1 MTMKA
6 IICREFGPPE
16 KLQLEEITP
25 PKPGAGQVLIE
36 VEACGVN
43 FPDTLIIQGKYQFKP
58 DFPFSPGGE
67 VSGRVVEIGAGV
79 TGFRPGDRVLAMTT
93 WGGFAEM
100 VAVDAVAVTH
110 IPASMDYVTAAG
122 LMITYGTSLHALKQ
136 RGRMQP
142 GENLLVFGASGGVG
156 LTAVQIGKAM
166 GARVIAAAS
175 SEDKLAFA
183 RENGADEVVNYSE
196 VGWKDRVKALTGGNG
211 ADVIYDPV
219 GGDFFD
225 QAMRCINWQGR
236 LLVVGFAS
244 GRIPQLPVNLTLV
257 KGCDVVGV
265 FWGAFVKRNVKE
277 NAENNTQLFR
287 WYEEGKIRPH
297 IDQVYPLDRAV
308 TALQDILARKVQGKI
323 VLKVR

>member
-1 MTMKA
+1 MKA

-16 KLQLEEITP
+16 KLRLEDIAP
-25 PKPGAGQVLIE
+25 PKPEAGQVLIA

-67 VSGRVVEIGAGV
+67 VAGRVVEVGEGV
-79 TGFRPGDRVLAMTT
+79 SGFKPGDRVLAMTT

-100 VAVDAVAVTH
+100 AVADAAAVTL
-110 IPASMDYVTAAG
+110 IPDVMDFVTAAG
-122 LMITYGTSLHALKQ
+122 FLITYGTSIHALKQ
-136 RGRMQP
+136 RGRLKP
-142 GENLLVFGASGGVG
+142 GENLLVLGAAGGVG

-183 RENGADEVVNYSE
+183 RENGADEVINYAE
-196 VGWKDRVKALTGGNG
+196 GGLKDKVKALTGGKG

-219 GGDFFD
+219 GGDLFD
-225 QAMRCINWQGR
+225 EAMRCINWQGR

-265 FWGAFVKRNVKE
+265 FWGAFVTRNPKE
-277 NAENNTQLFR
+277 NAENNAQLLS
-287 WYEEGKIRPH
+287 WYTEGKIRPH
-297 IDQVYPLDRAV
+297 IDHVYPLDQAV
-308 TALQDILARKVQGKI
+308 PALEAILARKVKGKI